1 MITWFTS
8 PAGEHRVVLPLFHL
22 LSQLILLFVYLIQ
35 DDFYKYIKRRS
46 KYLSRIILQFHS
58 LLTSVAYIIQ
68 WTTMWTLWDYYS
80 TSDSTTMLFI
90 SIIAVLLVLL
100 IAGHLS
106 DLVCAPFIISYDS
119 IEYNIRIAT
128 SFTTEKVRLI
138 LKKTSFVSLN

>member
-1 MITWFTS
+1 
-8 PAGEHRVVLPLFHL
+8 
-22 LSQLILLFVYLIQ
+22 
-35 DDFYKYIKRRS
+35 
-46 KYLSRIILQFHS
+46 
-58 LLTSVAYIIQ
+58 
-68 WTTMWTLWDYYS
+68 MWTLWDYYS